1 MKLQISEPKS
11 EDGEKSGN
19 PDSKKN
25 YLKFL
30 NYIHKK
36 SMSQSVK
43 DLKPYHPPAPS
54 QDTTNVSMRL

>member
-1 MKLQISEPKS
+1 MKLQISEPKI

-54 QDTTNVSMRL
+54 